1 MTTDGFRATA
11 LPDLPPVQPGDDLAT
26 LLLQG
31 LRRAEWRPDR
41 HDILVVA
48 QKIVSKAEG
57 RYVLLATV
65 TPSEH
70 ALALASQT
78 GADARLTELIL
89 SQSRRVV
96 RAAPGVLIVQ
106 HHLGH
111 VMANAGID
119 QSNLDPRFGP
129 DTALLLPENP
139 DRSAAA
145 LRAAIADRTGAI
157 PAVIISDSFGRA
169 WRRGSMGVA
178 IGIAGLPAIQDRRGR
193 PDLCGRALRVTQI
206 AFADMAAA
214 AAVLL
219 MGEGSEGRPAVL
231 LQGLS
236 WPDAD
241 GTTADIIR
249 PAHEDLFQ

>member
-1 MTTDGFRATA
+1 MTTGGFRAVA
-11 LPDLPPVQPGDDLAT
+11 LPGLPPVQPNDDLAA

-31 LRRAEWRPDR
+31 LQRAEWRPDR
-41 HDILVVA
+41 YDILVVA
-48 QKIVSKAEG
+48 QKLVSKAEG
-57 RYVLLATV
+57 RYVSLGTL
-65 TPSEH
+65 TPSDR
-70 ALALASQT
+70 AVALASET
-78 GADARLTELIL
+78 AIDARLIELIL

-106 HHLGH
+106 HRLGH

-119 QSNLDPRFGP
+119 QSNLDPRFGA

-145 LRAAIADRTGAI
+145 LRQAIADRSGAA

-169 WRRGSMGVA
+169 WRRGSIGVA
-178 IGIAGLPAIQDRRGR
+178 IGIAGLPAVQDRRGL
-193 PDLCGRALRVTQI
+193 PDLFGRTLRVTQI

-231 LQGLS
+231 LQGLA

-241 GTTADIIR
+241 GTAADIIR

>member
-1 MTTDGFRATA
+1 MSARAYQAVA
-11 LPDLPPVQPGDDLAT
+11 LPDLPPVQPGDDLAA

-31 LRRAEWRPDR
+31 LRRAEWQPDR
-41 HDILVVA
+41 YDILVIA

-57 RYVLLATV
+57 RYVSLAAI
-65 TPSEH
+65 TPSDR
-70 ALALASQT
+70 ARVLASET
-78 GADARLTELIL
+78 GADPRLTELIL

-119 QSNLDPRFGP
+119 QSNLDPRSGP

-145 LRAAIADRTGAI
+145 LRKSIADHSGAA

-169 WRRGSMGVA
+169 WRRGSIGVA
-178 IGIAGLPAIQDRRGR
+178 IGIAGLPAIQDRRGL
-193 PDLCGRALRVTQI
+193 PDLFGRALRVTQI

-219 MGEGSEGRPAVL
+219 MGEANEGRPAVL
-231 LQGLS
+231 LQGLA

-241 GTTADIIR
+241 GTAADIIR

>member
-1 MTTDGFRATA
+1 MSARGYQAVA

-31 LRRAEWRPDR
+31 LRRAEWQPDR

-57 RYVLLATV
+57 RYVSLATI
-65 TPSEH
+65 TPSDRAH
-70 ALALASQT
+70 ALASQT

-119 QSNLDPRFGP
+119 QSNVDPLSGP
-129 DTALLLPENP
+129 DTALLLPEDP

-145 LRAAIADRTGAI
+145 LRHAIADRNGAA

-178 IGIAGLPAIQDRRGR
+178 IGIAGLPAIQDRRGL
-193 PDLCGRALRVTQI
+193 PDLFGRALRVTQI

-219 MGEGSEGRPAVL
+219 MGEGSEGLPAVL

-236 WPDAD
+236 WPDVD